1 MKVIKEDSGLM
12 IVKHRNILFFIIAI
26 FFVILGFGATF
37 SPNFLISETTPLW
50 FGLVFILS
58 GFLVLFSIKITT
70 IRLDK
75 SENKISILKKRIA
88 GRQNLEEFPIENV
101 KEIELTID
109 FSSSSDG
116 KNSYSYQLYFV
127 LNDGQNKE
135 LGQNVTS
142 TNKPLNSIFSSQIK
156 TGKRIAS
163 FLDVPFLERRPP
175 TVQETLST
183 VSKTIKDS
191 IINAR
196 E

>member
-58 GFLVLFSIKITT
+58 GFLALFSIKITT

-88 GRQNLEEFPIENV
+88 GRQNLEEFSIENV